1 MDKET
6 RGYTVIIVAVTAW
19 LLLIGA
25 ITVAWN
31 TMLAPMLDLPTASYW
46 HVFFVVV
53 ILRLLVSWD

>member
-6 RGYTVIIVAVTAW
+6 GGYTVIIVAVTAW

-31 TMLAPMLDLPTASYW
+31 AVLAPMLGLPTASYW

>member
-6 RGYTVIIVAVTAW
+6 GGYTAIIEAAAAW
-19 LLLIGA
+19 LSLIWA